1 MINCQADD
9 DYDSDVDDDY
19 DSDGDDEGIM
29 GFC

>member
-1 MINCQADD
+1 MIYCQADD